1 MKIPQPDLG
10 QEFVAKAFGKAI
22 PSVCD
27 KGEFGKS
34 CYSQEKN
41 LTCIGQFFAQHQS
54 FVPKQFLTP
63 YTENKPILSPKG

>member
-22 PSVCD
+22 LSVCD

-34 CYSQEKN
+34 CYSQEK
-41 LTCIGQFFAQHQS
+41 
-54 FVPKQFLTP
+54 
-63 YTENKPILSPKG
+63 KPDMYRSVFCTAPELRAKAIPHSLH